1 MDAIVAT
8 STTPDELPIAQARDD
23 IVRLLVKHDF
33 LVVVG
38 DTGSGKTTQ
47 VPAYLLAAD
56 EARLAAEAAAPG
68 DAAPLGSYDAFA
80 PVAITQPR
88 RVAATS
94 VSQRVAEE
102 RGCDLG
108 GSDVGYKVR
117 FDSNVG
123 AATGSRLTFMT
134 DGVLVRECVGDGS
147 LQKYRTVMLDEAHE
161 RSVDTDVLFGL
172 VKRAVERRRGA
183 AGDRLR
189 CVVASATLDAEKFA
203 KYFDGCPV
211 LRVPGRTHPVDV
223 YHSKQTQVMTRFG
236 PASRSYVGAA
246 VDVALQLHRSQPP
259 GHVLIFLTGQDEIE
273 EACANLRTEAAQIE
287 DEAQRHG
294 ELAGPRLLALPL
306 YGALPADVANRV
318 FGDVD
323 ENEIRKVV
331 VATNIAE
338 TSLTVPGVKYVVDTG
353 YVKMK
358 GYDPSR
364 AVASLVVVPI
374 SKVSAEQR
382 AGRAGRTTSG
392 QCYRLYSKQCFANM
406 APETIPEIRRSSMCS
421 VALALK
427 SLRVDDV
434 LDFDFLDAPDE
445 TQLACALLELHA
457 LGALDA
463 ANKGRLTDVGFAMSR
478 LALEPP
484 LGRALLESVGFRKGS
499 RRALPTTRESVLAIA
514 AMLSAEDVWFVGGD
528 RRDLRG
534 GPSKRRDAADELRD
548 EAFDKHAKFRH
559 PRGDLISLLR
569 VFTEYEKALSR
580 GADGLGFAKA
590 HSLRYRALQFAKKAR
605 DQLDDELR
613 RVAPEA
619 PSGGG
624 RVDLAETCDALC
636 AGLCLNAAE
645 RTLNDAYLLLPCA
658 GTAYE
663 AREAARAGKPA
674 APHVALVRLDAT
686 TTSAF
691 ARPPDTICFFE
702 LRVSRNSRGSFA
714 KNVVVVDRA
723 TLDACRTR
731 VDTTTPEAL
740 CGRPPK
746 PVEAAPAKPAA
757 PGRRPEKR
765 KAPEEKAAPPKADAS
780 ALAAAK
786 ARFLARKR

>member
-68 DAAPLGSYDAFA
+68 DAAPLGTYDAFA

-147 LQKYRTVMLDEAHE
+147 LRKYRTVMLDEAHE

-183 AGDRLR
+183 PGDRLR

-259 GHVLIFLTGQDEIE
+259 GHVLVFLTGQDEIE

-323 ENEIRKVV
+323 DAEIRKVV

-427 SLRVDDV
+427 SLHVDDV

-569 VFTEYEKALSR
+569 
-580 GADGLGFAKA
+580 
-590 HSLRYRALQFAKKAR
+590 AKKAR

>member
-56 EARLAAEAAAPG
+56 EARLAAEAAAP
-68 DAAPLGSYDAFA
+68 A
-80 PVAITQPR
+80 TPR
-88 RVAATS
+88 RSAPTTPSRPSRSRSRGRARDVR
-94 VSQRVAEE
+94 SQRVAEE

-134 DGVLVRECVGDGS
+134 DGVLVRD
-147 LQKYRTVMLDEAHE
+147 
-161 RSVDTDVLFGL
+161 
-172 VKRAVERRRGA
+172 
-183 AGDRLR
+183 
-189 CVVASATLDAEKFA
+189 
-203 KYFDGCPV
+203 
-211 LRVPGRTHPVDV
+211 
-223 YHSKQTQVMTRFG
+223 KQTQVMTRFG

-246 VDVALQLHRSQPP
+246 STPRCSSIVAAA
-259 GHVLIFLTGQDEIE
+259 GH
-273 EACANLRTEAAQIE
+273 ARLR
-287 DEAQRHG
+287 
-294 ELAGPRLLALPL
+294 
-306 YGALPADVANRV
+306 
-318 FGDVD
+318 
-323 ENEIRKVV
+323 
-331 VATNIAE
+331 
-338 TSLTVPGVKYVVDTG
+338 
-353 YVKMK
+353 
-358 GYDPSR
+358 
-364 AVASLVVVPI
+364 
-374 SKVSAEQR
+374 EQR

-427 SLRVDDV
+427 SLHVDDV

-463 ANKGRLTDVGFAMSR
+463 ANKGRLTD
-478 LALEPP
+478 
-484 LGRALLESVGFRKGS
+484 
-499 RRALPTTRESVLAIA
+499 
-514 AMLSAEDVWFVGGD
+514 
-528 RRDLRG
+528 
-534 GPSKRRDAADELRD
+534 
-548 EAFDKHAKFRH
+548 
-559 PRGDLISLLR
+559 
-569 VFTEYEKALSR
+569 
-580 GADGLGFAKA
+580 
-590 HSLRYRALQFAKKAR
+590 AKKAR

-663 AREAARAGKPA
+663 AREAARGGKPA

-691 ARPPDTICFFE
+691 ARPRTRSASSSCAPPAT
-702 LRVSRNSRGSFA
+702 RGSFA
-714 KNVVVVDRA
+714 KNAAVVDRA
-723 TLDACRTR
+723 TLTCRTR

-746 PVEAAPAKPAA
+746 PVEAAPAKPRRRAA
-757 PGRRPEKR
+757 GRRRPR
-765 KAPEEKAAPPKADAS
+765 EKAAPPAAS

>member
-1 MDAIVAT
+1 MGI
-8 STTPDELPIAQARDD
+8 SHPFPAQ
-23 IVRLLVKHDF
+23 V
-33 LVVVG
+33 
-38 DTGSGKTTQ
+38 
-47 VPAYLLAAD
+47 
-56 EARLAAEAAAPG
+56 
-68 DAAPLGSYDAFA
+68 
-80 PVAITQPR
+80 
-88 RVAATS
+88 
-94 VSQRVAEE
+94 
-102 RGCDLG
+102 
-108 GSDVGYKVR
+108 
-117 FDSNVG
+117 
-123 AATGSRLTFMT
+123 
-134 DGVLVRECVGDGS
+134 
-147 LQKYRTVMLDEAHE
+147 
-161 RSVDTDVLFGL
+161 
-172 VKRAVERRRGA
+172 
-183 AGDRLR
+183 
-189 CVVASATLDAEKFA
+189 
-203 KYFDGCPV
+203 
-211 LRVPGRTHPVDV
+211 
-223 YHSKQTQVMTRFG
+223 
-236 PASRSYVGAA
+236 
-246 VDVALQLHRSQPP
+246 
-259 GHVLIFLTGQDEIE
+259 FLTGQDEIE

-323 ENEIRKVV
+323 DAEIRKVV

-427 SLRVDDV
+427 SLHVDDV

-569 VFTEYEKALSR
+569 VFTEYEKALGR

>member
-8 STTPDELPIAQARDD
+8 STTPHELPIAQARDD

-183 AGDRLR
+183 PGGRLR

-569 VFTEYEKALSR
+569 VFTEYEKALGR

>member
-68 DAAPLGSYDAFA
+68 DAAPLGAYDAFA

-147 LQKYRTVMLDEAHE
+147 LEKYRTVMLDEAHE

-183 AGDRLR
+183 PGDRLR

-287 DEAQRHG
+287 DEAQKHG
-294 ELAGPRLLALPL
+294 EHAGPRLLALPL

-323 ENEIRKVV
+323 DAEIRKVV

>member
-56 EARLAAEAAAPG
+56 EARLAAEASSPG
-68 DAAPLGSYDAFA
+68 DAAPLGAYDAFA

-183 AGDRLR
+183 PGDRLR

-287 DEAQRHG
+287 DEAQKHG

-702 LRVSRNSRGSFA
+702 LRASRNSRGSFA

-746 PVEAAPAKPAA
+746 PVEAAPAKTAA

>member
-1 MDAIVAT
+1 MGI
-8 STTPDELPIAQARDD
+8 SHPFPAQ
-23 IVRLLVKHDF
+23 V
-33 LVVVG
+33 
-38 DTGSGKTTQ
+38 
-47 VPAYLLAAD
+47 
-56 EARLAAEAAAPG
+56 
-68 DAAPLGSYDAFA
+68 
-80 PVAITQPR
+80 
-88 RVAATS
+88 
-94 VSQRVAEE
+94 
-102 RGCDLG
+102 
-108 GSDVGYKVR
+108 
-117 FDSNVG
+117 
-123 AATGSRLTFMT
+123 
-134 DGVLVRECVGDGS
+134 
-147 LQKYRTVMLDEAHE
+147 
-161 RSVDTDVLFGL
+161 
-172 VKRAVERRRGA
+172 
-183 AGDRLR
+183 
-189 CVVASATLDAEKFA
+189 
-203 KYFDGCPV
+203 
-211 LRVPGRTHPVDV
+211 
-223 YHSKQTQVMTRFG
+223 
-236 PASRSYVGAA
+236 
-246 VDVALQLHRSQPP
+246 
-259 GHVLIFLTGQDEIE
+259 FLTGQDEIE

-287 DEAQRHG
+287 DEAQKHG

-323 ENEIRKVV
+323 DAEIRKVV

-427 SLRVDDV
+427 SLHVDDV

-569 VFTEYEKALSR
+569 VFTEYEKALGR

-590 HSLRYRALQFAKKAR
+590 HSLRYRALQFAKN
-605 DQLDDELR
+605 
-613 RVAPEA
+613 
-619 PSGGG
+619 G
-624 RVDLAETCDALC
+624 
-636 AGLCLNAAE
+636 
-645 RTLNDAYLLLPCA
+645 
-658 GTAYE
+658 
-663 AREAARAGKPA
+663 AGKGCFE
-674 APHVALVRLDAT
+674 
-686 TTSAF
+686 F
-691 ARPPDTICFFE
+691 AST
-702 LRVSRNSRGSFA
+702 
-714 KNVVVVDRA
+714 
-723 TLDACRTR
+723 
-731 VDTTTPEAL
+731 
-740 CGRPPK
+740 
-746 PVEAAPAKPAA
+746 
-757 PGRRPEKR
+757 
-765 KAPEEKAAPPKADAS
+765 
-780 ALAAAK
+780 
-786 ARFLARKR
+786 